1 MSGTLDFTFDIQV
14 IWPNILLMTVL
25 YAFGNIFIFKS
36 LQLGSASSFSVYFSL
51 RVFVNL
57 VISYFFF
64 SQSFSVLSFIGLILL
79 LSGII
84 IVDYSPEIWKISK
97 SELYALL
104 SALCIGITNGNSQVL
119 LSKMSLSTYLVLS
132 FILPA
137 VFMII
142 IYPQKS
148 LKMKMY
154 LRNEYFSRFSILA
167 VLYTLASIYF
177 FKAIQDSNDSALV
190 TAIGLSSIVVT
201 VIFSFILLKERKHF
215 WRKLF
220 AAVITFGGLLLLV

>member
-1 MSGTLDFTFDIQV
+1 
-14 IWPNILLMTVL
+14 
-25 YAFGNIFIFKS
+25 
-36 LQLGSASSFSVYFSL
+36 
-51 RVFVNL
+51 
-57 VISYFFF
+57 
-64 SQSFSVLSFIGLILL
+64 
-79 LSGII
+79 
-84 IVDYSPEIWKISK
+84 
-97 SELYALL
+97 
-104 SALCIGITNGNSQVL
+104 
-119 LSKMSLSTYLVLS
+119 
-132 FILPA
+132 
-137 VFMII
+137 MII